1 MVQKIEIYPE
11 DIFKPGK
18 ITFND
23 INVCQYNKSIADE
36 KDNFSG
42 EDFVRIYR
50 DMCMIREFE
59 NCIDCLKKEG
69 SYRGV
74 DYNHAGPAHLSMGQE
89 AAAVGQAYILSVDD
103 HIFGSHRSH
112 SEILAKGL
120 SAIEKLDDDK
130 LIEVMEQLWDGAT
143 LRVVEKG
150 HTGSVKELAVKF
162 LVYGA
167 YAEMFAR
174 ETGFN
179 RGFGGS
185 MHAFF
190 TPFGIYPNNAIVGG
204 SGPVSPGAALYK
216 RVNRKPGIV
225 VCNIGDASFGCGP
238 VWEGLWFASMDQY
251 RQLWDQALGGG
262 LPIIFNCFNNQYGMG
277 GQTRG
282 ETMSYEFLA
291 RIGCGVNPEQMHS
304 ERVNGYD
311 PLAVIDAMKRKKE
324 IIESGRG
331 PVLMDTVTYRQ
342 SGHSPSDASSYRS
355 KEEQDRFLAAD
366 AIPAYCKK
374 IVDAGIGS
382 SSEMEAVKE
391 NMGEIIFEMFKK
403 AIDLDVSPRL
413 PVNSEVIADLMFSNN
428 VVESLD
434 ESREPEV
441 NHPMSENFRVIQN
454 ESKERYA
461 FKDGKAVP
469 KMKLYNIR
477 DAIFDAMMH
486 RFYIDPTM
494 VAFGEENRDWG
505 GAFAVYRGMTEA
517 LPYHRLFNSPISEA
531 AIVGSAVGY
540 ALEGGRAVAELMYCD
555 FMGRA
560 GDEIFNQL
568 SKWQSMSAGI
578 LKMPVT
584 LRISVGVKYGAQH
597 SQDWSALVNHI
608 PGLKIAF
615 PVTPYDAKGIMNYSL
630 ARTDPMIFF
639 ESQSIYD
646 MGEMFVESGVPTGYY
661 EVEEGQPVIRRSGTD
676 LTIITLGPIMY
687 DALKVA
693 DELQEKY
700 GVSAE
705 VIDLRW
711 INPLDY
717 TLVIESIKKTGKALL
732 AQQSCERGSFMHNV
746 ASNISQLAFD
756 YLDAPPAVLGCRNW
770 ITPAAE
776 LEAMFFPQLEW
787 FLDMINSKL
796 VPLSGYTPTTN
807 QTNGELI
814 SRYKRGV

>member
-1 MVQKIEIYPE
+1 MSFLLVL
-11 DIFKPGK
+11 
-18 ITFND
+18 
-23 INVCQYNKSIADE
+23 VC
-36 KDNFSG
+36 
-42 EDFVRIYR
+42 
-50 DMCMIREFE
+50 
-59 NCIDCLKKEG
+59 
-69 SYRGV
+69 
-74 DYNHAGPAHLSMGQE
+74 
-89 AAAVGQAYILSVDD
+89 
-103 HIFGSHRSH
+103 
-112 SEILAKGL
+112 
-120 SAIEKLDDDK
+120 
-130 LIEVMEQLWDGAT
+130 
-143 LRVVEKG
+143 
-150 HTGSVKELAVKF
+150 
-162 LVYGA
+162 
-167 YAEMFAR
+167 
-174 ETGFN
+174 
-179 RGFGGS
+179 
-185 MHAFF
+185 
-190 TPFGIYPNNAIVGG
+190 GI
-204 SGPVSPGAALYK
+204 
-216 RVNRKPGIV
+216 
-225 VCNIGDASFGCGP
+225 
-238 VWEGLWFASMDQY
+238 
-251 RQLWDQALGGG
+251 
-262 LPIIFNCFNNQYGMG
+262 
-277 GQTRG
+277 
-282 ETMSYEFLA
+282 
-291 RIGCGVNPEQMHS
+291 NPEQMHS

-324 IIESGRG
+324 IIESGKG

-355 KEEQDRFLAAD
+355 KEEQERFLAAD

-382 SSEMEAVKE
+382 ASEMDTIKE

-413 PVNSEVIADLMFSNN
+413 PVNSEVIADLMFSNE

-454 ESKERYA
+454 EAKERYA

-630 ARTDPMIFF
+630 ARTDPMIYF

-661 EVEEGQPVIRRSGTD
+661 EVEEGQPVIRRSGSD
-676 LTIITLGPIMY
+676 LTIVTLGPILY

-693 DELQEKY
+693 DELEEKY
-700 GVSAE
+700 SVSAE
-705 VIDLRW
+705 VID
-711 INPLDY
+711 PSLD
-717 TLVIESIKKTGKALL
+717 
-732 AQQSCERGSFMHNV
+732 QSTRLH
-746 ASNISQLAFD
+746 
-756 YLDAPPAVLGCRNW
+756 
-770 ITPAAE
+770 
-776 LEAMFFPQLEW
+776 
-787 FLDMINSKL
+787 
-796 VPLSGYTPTTN
+796 SGY
-807 QTNGELI
+807 
-814 SRYKRGV
+814 